1 MNTLIVRYLTPW
13 RNETYPTYSV
23 PFVYLENGKPKCDLA
38 EFGLRPF
45 WAKDKRFSTKTYNA
59 RSEIFAE
66 KPSYKNACAKHQFGF
81 CLMDNF

>member
-45 WAKDKRFSTKTYNA
+45 WAKDKRFGTKTYNA
-59 RSEIFAE
+59 RSETFA
-66 KPSYKNACAKHQFGF
+66 
-81 CLMDNF
+81 